1 MFVVFIHWNE
11 VLRVDFDAL
20 QLKFVDIFFKK
31 VYMPQKNIEI
41 TMTVALWV
49 IQAPNNEI
57 TYSFFSL

>member
-31 VYMPQKNIEI
+31 VYMPQKNIEN
-41 TMTVALWV
+41 TMTVAL
-49 IQAPNNEI
+49 
-57 TYSFFSL
+57 